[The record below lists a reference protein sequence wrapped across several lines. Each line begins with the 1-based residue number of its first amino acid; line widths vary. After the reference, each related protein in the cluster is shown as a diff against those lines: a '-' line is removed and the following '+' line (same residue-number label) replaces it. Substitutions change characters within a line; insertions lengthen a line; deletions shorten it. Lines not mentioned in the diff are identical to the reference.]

1 MSFSDLYD
9 SGEHSRNLGHFA
21 SIANMAAIDG
31 EVKPEEEA
39 QLRRFAAKL
48 NINEEEYKK
57 VIENPAAFPISPHNS
72 EEKRLERLHDL
83 FRIIFADHEMNEKEM
98 LLVKRYAIGLGF
110 SSETSE
116 KIIEKSVRIFS
127 GQISFDDYFY
137 LLNK

>member
-1 MSFSDLYD
+1 MPFSDLYD

-31 EVKPEEEA
+31 EVKPEEA
-39 QLRRFAAKL
+39 SQLKRFAAKL
-48 NINEEEYKK
+48 NINEEEYTK
-57 VIENPAAFPISPHNS
+57 VIENPTAFPLNPHNS

-98 LLVKRYAIGLGF
+98 LLVKKYAIGLGF
-110 SSETSE
+110 SSETSK

-127 GQISFDDYFY
+127 GQISFDDYVY